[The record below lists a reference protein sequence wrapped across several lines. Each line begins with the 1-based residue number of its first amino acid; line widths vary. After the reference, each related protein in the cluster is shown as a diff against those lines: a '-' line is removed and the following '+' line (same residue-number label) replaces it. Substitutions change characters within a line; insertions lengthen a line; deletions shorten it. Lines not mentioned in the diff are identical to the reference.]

1 MLHSMEETEVQN
13 KSASDKRD
21 SMQTDEAKAHHYDP
35 SKFDRP
41 SVTVDV
47 VMMSRRQRDLQVLLV
62 KRRSW
67 PYEGMWAIPGGFVN
81 MQESL
86 EEAAK
91 RELQEE
97 TGVQDVYLEQLYTF
111 GDPGRDPRTRVIT
124 VVYFALLDSARLQV
138 RAADD
143 AADVDWF
150 PVYNLPEELAFDHA
164 KILEYALD
172 RLRGKLD
179 YTNIAFSLLPEQFT
193 LRELQR
199 VYEIILH
206 RRLDKRNFRKKILST
221 GPTGILKVEDTGA
234 KKMEGT
240 HRPARLYRFNPVA
253 PRFIEGE
260 ASPDLSPADLAS
272 R

>member
-1 MLHSMEETEVQN
+1 MEEQNTATNDVQEGRRV
-13 KSASDKRD
+13 DEW
-21 SMQTDEAKAHHYDP
+21 TPEAKAHHYNP
-35 SKFDRP
+35 NKYPRP

-47 VMMSRRQRDLQVLLV
+47 VIMSLRERDLQVLLV

-81 MQESL
+81 IDESL
-86 EEAAK
+86 EAAAK

-143 AADVDWF
+143 AADVGWF
-150 PVYNLPEELAFDHA
+150 SVYQLPSLAFDHEQ
-164 KILEYALD
+164 ILHYALE

-179 YTNIAFSLLPEQFT
+179 YTTIAFSLLPEQFT

-206 RRLDKRNFRKKILST
+206 RKLDKRNFRKKVLA
-221 GPTGILKVEDTGA
+221 TGILEDTEV

-240 HRPARLYRFNPVA
+240 HRPAWLYHFNPA
-253 PRFIEGE
+253 AE
-260 ASPDLSPADLAS
+260 AKL
-272 R
+272 

>member
-1 MLHSMEETEVQN
+1 MQRMKRRPEREREAEEFMEETQAQN
-13 KSASDKRD
+13 KAVGEQKSSSQVNEKARGYDASKY
-21 SMQTDEAKAHHYDP
+21 E
-35 SKFDRP
+35 RP

-47 VMMSRRQRDLQVLLV
+47 VMMSLRQRDLQVLLI

-81 MQESL
+81 INESL
-86 EEAAK
+86 VDAAK

-143 AADVDWF
+143 AVDVGWF
-150 PVYNLPEELAFDHA
+150 SVYHLPELAFDHA
-164 KILEYALD
+164 NILDYALN
-172 RLRGKLD
+172 RLRGKLE
-179 YTNIAFSLLPEQFT
+179 YTTIAFNLLPEQFT

-206 RRLDKRNFRKKILST
+206 KKLDKRNFRKKILST
-221 GPTGILKVEDTGA
+221 GILEDTGA

-253 PRFIEGE
+253 E
-260 ASPDLSPADLAS
+260 ATL
-272 R
+272 

>member
-1 MLHSMEETEVQN
+1 MKEQ
-13 KSASDKRD
+13 SASTTD
-21 SMQTDEAKAHHYDP
+21 SQTDGQAEAQKDEHTAEAAAHHYDP
-35 SKFDRP
+35 SKYERP

-47 VMMSRRQRDLQVLLV
+47 VMMSLRQRDLQVLLI

-67 PYEGMWAIPGGFVN
+67 PFEGMWAIPGGFIN
-81 MQESL
+81 MDESL
-86 EEAAK
+86 ETAAK

-124 VVYFALLDSARLQV
+124 VVYFALLDSERLQV
-138 RAADD
+138 KAADD
-143 AADVDWF
+143 ATDVGWF
-150 PVYNLPEELAFDHA
+150 SVYELPSLAFDHDQ
-164 KILEYALD
+164 ILQYTLN

-179 YTNIAFSLLPEQFT
+179 YTTIAFNLLPEQFT

-206 RRLDKRNFRKKILST
+206 KRLDKRNFRKKILA
-221 GPTGILKVEDTGA
+221 TGILEDTGA

-240 HRPARLYRFNPVA
+240 HRPARLYRFNPAV
-253 PRFIEGE
+253 EHK
-260 ASPDLSPADLAS
+260 L
-272 R
+272 

>member
-1 MLHSMEETEVQN
+1 MQQEEQAEPQSVVS
-13 KSASDKRD
+13 K
-21 SMQTDEAKAHHYDP
+21 EAVEHHYDP
-35 SKFDRP
+35 SKYERP

-47 VMMSRRQRDLQVLLV
+47 VMMSLRQRDLQVLLI

-81 MQESL
+81 INESL
-86 EEAAK
+86 ETAAK

-143 AADVDWF
+143 ATEVDWF
-150 PVYNLPEELAFDHA
+150 PVYDLPQLAFDHQH
-164 KILEYALD
+164 ILDYALK
-172 RLRGKLD
+172 RLRGKLN
-179 YTNIAFSLLPEQFT
+179 YTTIVFNLLPGQFT
-193 LRELQR
+193 LRELQQ
-199 VYEIILH
+199 VHEIILH

-221 GPTGILKVEDTGA
+221 GILEDTGA

-240 HRPARLYRFNPVA
+240 HRPARLYRFNP
-253 PRFIEGE
+253 E
-260 ASPDLSPADLAS
+260 AEDSANLG
-272 R
+272 

>member
-1 MLHSMEETEVQN
+1 MEQTGKQSEATRSVQS
-13 KSASDKRD
+13 KMPQTAEARAHGYDASK
-21 SMQTDEAKAHHYDP
+21 Y
-35 SKFDRP
+35 DRP

-47 VMMSRRQRDLQVLLV
+47 VMMSLHQRDLQVLLV

-67 PYEGMWAIPGGFVN
+67 PFEGCWAIPGGFVKVD
-81 MQESL
+81 ESL
-86 EEAAK
+86 ETAAK

-97 TGVQDVYLEQLYTF
+97 TTLENVYLEQLYTF

-143 AADVDWF
+143 AADVGWF
-150 PVYNLPEELAFDHA
+150 SVYQLPPLAFDHEQ
-164 KILEYALD
+164 ILHYALA

-179 YTNIAFSLLPEQFT
+179 YTTIAFSLLPEQFT

-206 RRLDKRNFRKKILST
+206 RK
-221 GPTGILKVEDTGA
+221 
-234 KKMEGT
+234 
-240 HRPARLYRFNPVA
+240 
-253 PRFIEGE
+253 
-260 ASPDLSPADLAS
+260 LA
-272 R
+272 

>member
-1 MLHSMEETEVQN
+1 LERDTLHSTEKTEVQDET
-13 KSASDKRD
+13 ASDTYDKVQMVD
-21 SMQTDEAKAHHYDP
+21 AKAHAYDAN
-35 SKFDRP
+35 KYERP

-47 VMMSRRQRDLQVLLV
+47 VMMSLRQRDLQVLLV

-81 MQESL
+81 IDESL
-86 EEAAK
+86 VAAAK

-124 VVYFALLDSARLQV
+124 VVYFALLDCERLQV

-143 AADVDWF
+143 AVDVGWF
-150 PVYNLPEELAFDHA
+150 SVYDLPPLAFDHA
-164 KILEYALD
+164 KILEYALS
-172 RLRGKLD
+172 RLRGKLE
-179 YTNIAFSLLPEQFT
+179 YTTIAFSLLPEQFT
-193 LRELQR
+193 LHELQR

-221 GPTGILKVEDTGA
+221 GILEDTGG

-240 HRPARLYRFNPVA
+240 HRPARLYRFNPA
-253 PRFIEGE
+253 AERK
-260 ASPDLSPADLAS
+260 L
-272 R
+272 

>member
-1 MLHSMEETEVQN
+1 MEEQREQAENRLNSGHTHVRQHIDDAEHSE
-13 KSASDKRD
+13 KSGAAVVMEKD
-21 SMQTDEAKAHHYDP
+21 SYHYDAG
-35 SKFDRP
+35 KYERP

-47 VMMSRRQRDLQVLLV
+47 LMMSLRQRDLQLLLI

-86 EEAAK
+86 EAAAK

-124 VVYFALLDSARLQV
+124 VVYFALLDSERLQV
-138 RAADD
+138 KAASD

-150 PVYNLPEELAFDHA
+150 SVYNLPPLAFDHE
-164 KILEYALD
+164 KIVEYALN

-179 YTNIAFSLLPEQFT
+179 YTTIAFNLLPEQFT
-193 LRELQR
+193 LRELQQ

-206 RRLDKRNFRKKILST
+206 KKLDKRNFRKKILST
-221 GPTGILKVEDTGA
+221 GILEDTGA

-240 HRPARLYRFNPVA
+240 HRPARLYQFNPNA
-253 PRFIEGE
+253 EHK
-260 ASPDLSPADLAS
+260 L
-272 R
+272 

>member
-1 MLHSMEETEVQN
+1 MLQSMEETEVQN

-35 SKFDRP
+35 SKYDRP

-47 VMMSRRQRDLQVLLV
+47 VMMSLRQRDLQVLLV

-81 MQESL
+81 MDESL
-86 EEAAK
+86 ETAAK

-97 TGVQDVYLEQLYTF
+97 TNVQDVYLEQLYTF

-124 VVYFALLDSARLQV
+124 VVYFALLDSERLQV
-138 RAADD
+138 KAGDD
-143 AADVDWF
+143 AADVSWF
-150 PVYNLPEELAFDHA
+150 SVYHLPPLAFDHA
-164 KILEYALD
+164 KILQYALD
-172 RLRGKLD
+172 RLRGKLQ
-179 YTNIAFSLLPEQFT
+179 YTQIAFNLLPEQFT

-206 RRLDKRNFRKKILST
+206 CKLDKRNFRKKILST
-221 GPTGILKVEDTGA
+221 GILEDTGE

-240 HRPARLYRFNPVA
+240 HRPARLYRFNPA
-253 PRFIEGE
+253 AERK
-260 ASPDLSPADLAS
+260 L
-272 R
+272 

>member
-1 MLHSMEETEVQN
+1 MAWEEDSQEILFDRTAFAEERLTGVMEQTEEQGGATN
-13 KSASDKRD
+13 NALEELK
-21 SMQTDEAKAHHYDP
+21 QAKAHSYDA
-35 SKFDRP
+35 SKYERP

-47 VMMSRRQRDLQVLLV
+47 VMMSLRQRDLQVLLI
-62 KRRSW
+62 KRRAW

-81 MQESL
+81 IDESL
-86 EEAAK
+86 VTAAK

-111 GDPGRDPRTRVIT
+111 GDPQRDPRTRVIT
-124 VVYFALLDSARLQV
+124 VVYFALLDSERLQV

-143 AADVDWF
+143 AADVGWF
-150 PVYNLPEELAFDHA
+150 SVYDLPPLAFDHE
-164 KILEYALD
+164 KILQYSRE

-179 YTNIAFSLLPEQFT
+179 YTTIAFSLLPEQFT

-206 RRLDKRNFRKKILST
+206 KRLDKRNFRKKILST
-221 GPTGILKVEDTGA
+221 GILEDTGA

-240 HRPARLYRFNPVA
+240 HRPARLYRFNPA
-253 PRFIEGE
+253 AE
-260 ASPDLSPADLAS
+260 AKL
-272 R
+272 